1 MSTIDVIVPN
11 GDTPV
16 TEDPMSHR
24 KHGVIRALDL
34 EVPIEDVAAALKR
47 MESRQASGKIVVGL

>member
-1 MSTIDVIVPN
+1 MSAIDVIVPN
-11 GDTPV
+11 GDRHATA
-16 TEDPMSHR
+16 DPMSHR
-24 KHGVIRALDL
+24 KHGVMRALDL

>member
-1 MSTIDVIVPN
+1 MSAIDVIVPN
-11 GDTPV
+11 GDTHA
-16 TEDPMSHR
+16 TEDPLSHR
-24 KHGVIRALDL
+24 KHGVMRALNR